1 MTFGA
6 SIRRT
11 RRKQSKTGQSTMLG
25 SIVEA
30 LQSYVLNTGVIGIV
44 EGVLG
49 ILACGGIL
57 SALLGHTGVRA
68 AATVAVTV
76 AILGL
81 FALLVANKLEWR
93 RRTELDRRLL
103 LRYCDL
109 LHERCNFTWRVTDW
123 RQVVTIQANGDTH
136 DKITFTAVPDCDA
149 LDFLTFWEGPNWNWP
164 ERYRRTTD
172 VHVRSVEV
180 DGEGG
185 GTRFDVTTCWLS
197 RGPLK
202 VMVHLGEPALR
213 GTEISLVAE
222 FTFPAKCLPFVQGA
236 PEEFVKKF
244 TPGPEHLEYTV
255 VLPPGCSGYWDGVGL
270 KSGTESYSIQ
280 RRTNTSGCEEISLVA
295 EAVATSARVGMKLD
309 IK

>member
-11 RRKQSKTGQSTMLG
+11 RRKQSKNGQSTMLG
-25 SIVEA
+25 STVEA

-57 SALLGHTGVRA
+57 SALLGRPGVRA
-68 AATVAVTV
+68 ASTVAVIV
-76 AILGL
+76 AVLGL
-81 FALLVANKLEWR
+81 FVLLVANKLEWR

-103 LRYCDL
+103 LRYCDR
-109 LHERCNFTWRVTDW
+109 LHERCNFTWRISDW
-123 RQVVTIQANGDTH
+123 RQVVTIEANGDTH
-136 DKITFTAVPDCDA
+136 DKITFTAVPTCDT
-149 LDFLTFWEGPNWNWP
+149 LDFLTFWEGPNWDWP
-164 ERYRRTTD
+164 ERYRRKTD

-180 DGEGG
+180 EGEG
-185 GTRFDVTTCWLS
+185 GTRFDVTSRWLS
-197 RGPLK
+197 RGRLK
-202 VMVHLGEPALR
+202 VMVHLSEPALR
-213 GTEISLVAE
+213 DSEISLIAE
-222 FTFPAKCLPFVQGA
+222 FTFPAKCLPLVQGS

-255 VLPPGCSGYWDGVGL
+255 VLPPDCSGYWDGVGL
-270 KSGTESYSIQ
+270 KSGTERYSIQ
-280 RRTNTSGCEEISLVA
+280 RRTNTSGREEISLVA
-295 EAVATSARVGMKLD
+295 DGVATGARVGMKLD